1 MKLALMMMIQMGYV
15 MRMFAQAISVI
26 TCISK
31 MCDDF
36 LYEFFSL
43 FEFVFLLFFNSDA
56 CACDGNIKVMKKLM
70 TPCNVIASN
79 YASINCV

>member
-36 LYEFFSL
+36 LFEFFSL
-43 FEFVFLLFFNSDA
+43 FEFVFLLFF
-56 CACDGNIKVMKKLM
+56 
-70 TPCNVIASN
+70 
-79 YASINCV
+79 